1 MKINRCKYI
10 AAVLTAMVLYFSQY
24 TALKA
29 ESSSAVVFNPDD
41 LVIWAF
47 GDIQPRNQRERGF
60 FELAVED
67 VASMKNIDASLC
79 VGDIVQHGTGQS
91 SMTTFDWFYEVYKKT
106 GIKDI
111 YEIAGN
117 HDARNIESYLKAT
130 NKPLHYALQY
140 GNLLIILM
148 SDEKDSSGS
157 DISDGAFLW
166 WKNLIE
172 TNRDKNIITMTHSHL
187 GGSGFVY
194 NIISYRNVQGSER
207 FTEVLKKEKVE
218 LWLCGHTHI
227 PSFFG
232 LSKRQISSLNDT
244 VFMNIASIRED
255 FVFSDAESRFI
266 TLKKGSDEMTVQ
278 IRNHRQKEFKGILE
292 QTIKLKAKFEYDGK
306 GPVMIVYKENP
317 GDAAGK

>member
-1 MKINRCKYI
+1 MKMRIKRYKFI
-10 AAVLTAMVLYFSQY
+10 PAVFLLLVLLVSSGPALTAEPS
-24 TALKA
+24 T
-29 ESSSAVVFNPDD
+29 VVEFNPDD

-47 GDIQPRNQRERGF
+47 GDIQPRNQTDRGF
-60 FELAVED
+60 FELSVED
-67 VASMKNIDASLC
+67 VSLMKNVDASLC
-79 VGDIVQHGTGQS
+79 VGDIVQNKTGENPAES
-91 SMTTFDWFYEVYKKT
+91 FEWFYNTYKRA

-111 YEIAGN
+111 FEIAGN
-117 HDARNIESYLKAT
+117 HDARDIDSYLKASG
-130 NKPLHYALQY
+130 KPLHYSVQY
-140 GNLLIILM
+140 GNLIIILL
-148 SDEKDSSGS
+148 SDEKNSSGS

-166 WKNLIE
+166 WKNILE

-194 NIISYRNVQGSER
+194 NLISYRNVQGSER

-244 VFMNIASIRED
+244 VFMNVASIRED

-266 TLKKGSDEMTVQ
+266 T
-278 IRNHRQKEFKGILE
+278 
-292 QTIKLKAKFEYDGK
+292 
-306 GPVMIVYKENP
+306 
-317 GDAAGK
+317 